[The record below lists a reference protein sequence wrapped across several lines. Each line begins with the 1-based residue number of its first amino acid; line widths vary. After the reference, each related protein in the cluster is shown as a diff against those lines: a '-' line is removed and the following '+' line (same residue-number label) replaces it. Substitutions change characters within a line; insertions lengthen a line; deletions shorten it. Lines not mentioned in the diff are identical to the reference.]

1 MTSETHSHGWEK
13 DTTRE
18 AHLQKKMILWT
29 SGRIA
34 IRACRP
40 IALISLSISAQRI
53 PICRSRLA
61 QSGALPLWQSAEGPH
76 AQSSY

>member
-40 IALISLSISAQRI
+40 IALISVCPFEIEFLRSAPEFHFYLFTLVFFKILR
-53 PICRSRLA
+53 
-61 QSGALPLWQSAEGPH
+61 
-76 AQSSY
+76 